1 MSNAISCRY
10 KHGGLR
16 LQTRQND
23 YEKSVFRELHSSLR
37 TSVLVSKEVAVTT
50 VEMKI
55 NRLISLGQQ
64 SSPSALLDRLILWV
78 NPARAIPW
86 LTSPAFSDIIS
97 KLSSPWPTSKQNPKL
112 VSGKF
117 QNHYETTKLHVKRI
131 VIARTCSLGSNLGM

>member
-1 MSNAISCRY
+1 MARSPELWQQKCQMPSVVDKH

-64 SSPSALLDRLILWV
+64 SSPSALLDRLIL
-78 NPARAIPW
+78 
-86 LTSPAFSDIIS
+86 
-97 KLSSPWPTSKQNPKL
+97 
-112 VSGKF
+112 
-117 QNHYETTKLHVKRI
+117 
-131 VIARTCSLGSNLGM
+131 